1 MVVIKKGNRSITI
14 AKNQEAYASD
24 VENYFDTYFSAIDEN
39 EKHLDF
45 SSPRLSNLKGWGFP
59 VWLPSFTEPISELMH
74 YIDHAQLKLGDTA
87 IDGGGFAG
95 ITAMLLALEVGPS
108 GNVLCIEPDIQN
120 SECILKN
127 FNEFNKVYGYTPKL
141 INAALWNKNGKISFS
156 SDCAMGSSAVDYI
169 GKRGTIINVESITLE
184 KLTEDFNEINYVKLD
199 IEGAEVRVLEDK
211 NFWITK
217 KPRLSVECH
226 SNVET
231 VKRFLKRNNYQ
242 FIEVGQSGSQFP
254 LLNASPL

>member
-1 MVVIKKGNRSITI
+1 MVVIKKGNRSIII
-14 AKNQEAYASD
+14 AQKQESYSSD
-24 VENYFDTYFSAIDEN
+24 VENYFDIYFSAIDEK
-39 EKHLDF
+39 EKCLDF
-45 SSPRLSNLKGWGFP
+45 SKPRLSKLNGWDFP

-74 YIDHAQLKLGDTA
+74 YIDHAQLKPGDTA

-108 GNVLCIEPDIQN
+108 GNILCVEPDIQN

-127 FNEFNKVYGYTPKL
+127 FNEFNQIYGYAPKL

-169 GKRGTIINVESITLE
+169 GKRGTVMSVESVTLK
-184 KLTEDFNEINYVKLD
+184 KLTESLDEISYVKLD
-199 IEGAEVRVLEDK
+199 IEGAEVLVLEDE
-211 NFWITK
+211 NFWTTK

-226 SNVET
+226 SNIDR
-231 VKRFLKRNNYQ
+231 VKKLLKQNNYH

-254 LLNASPL
+254 LLNASPI